1 MEKETGYKE
10 LSNVQDEQTIIPE
23 EFPEG
28 AYGQSIDQEKEVEG
42 KSTPWKE
49 NQRVASAFT
58 YEFKGLHE
66 GRPRQYPGAHVTHD
80 EKGT

>member
-1 MEKETGYKE
+1 MEKKPDYKE
-10 LSNVQDEQTIIPE
+10 LSNVQDELTIIPE

-28 AYGQSIDQEKEVEG
+28 AYGQAIDWEKEVEG

-49 NQRVASAFT
+49 NQQVASAFT
-58 YEFKGLHE
+58 YEFKDLHE

-80 EKGT
+80 EKTT